1 MVEHFFLNSERTKQF
16 SFCDN
21 HLCSHNCGS
30 FHQKIAAWK
39 ISYFSSLSTI
49 FGCGGF
55 YNIFL
60 GILPQSCL
68 KHWNLIWS
76 SQIPIW
82 PVLLNQN
89 YFLHLLKHC
98 LVLCYG
104 FTDALGWKPIFSQF
118 VGFSPNDDLNS
129 TWNFLI
135 YLHWH

>member
-1 MVEHFFLNSERTKQF
+1 MGTLCIKACLLSWALFLLNSERSKQF

-39 ISYFSSLSTI
+39 LSYFSSLSAI
-49 FGCGGF
+49 FGFGGF
-55 YNIFL
+55 YNIFF

-89 YFLHLLKHC
+89 YFLHLLKHY
-98 LVLCYG
+98 LV
-104 FTDALGWKPIFSQF
+104 FIVMFVRIVRSSADAIDSKPNPFC
-118 VGFSPNDDLNS
+118 NL
-129 TWNFLI
+129 
-135 YLHWH
+135 